1 MSGNSILLEA
11 VRDVA
16 RVAGTVAL
24 GSFRRG
30 AAVAMKPDGSPVTT
44 ADIAAERAA
53 RAWIASRFPGDAVV
67 GEEMGV
73 APLDARQRWY
83 VDPIDGTRS
92 YVAGV
97 PLWGTMIAVARAGE
111 VLAGAIYCPAV
122 DELVVAARGEG
133 CWCNDVKARVSDVA
147 DLRRA
152 TVLTTDERFL
162 TAPARGADWRRLAE
176 SAGTVRS
183 WGDCYGYVL
192 VATGRAEAMVDG
204 ALNDWD
210 SAPLLPIIAEAG
222 GVFTDWSGTVTPFGR
237 SGIATN
243 RALAD
248 EVRARL
254 GVTE

>member
-1 MSGNSILLEA
+1 MSENSLLLEA

-16 RVAGTVAL
+16 RVAGNVAL
-24 GSFRRG
+24 ASFRG
-30 AAVAMKPDGSPVTT
+30 GVEVTVKADGSPVTT

-53 RAWIASRFPGDAVV
+53 RMWIAARFPGDAVV

-73 APLDARQRWY
+73 DPSDALQRWY

-97 PLWGTMIAVARAGE
+97 PLWGTMIAVARAGV
-111 VLAGAIYCPAV
+111 VLAGGIYCPAL

-133 CWCNDVKARVSDVA
+133 CWSNDAKARVSEVA

-152 TVLTTDERFL
+152 TVLTTDERF
-162 TAPARGADWRRLAE
+162 GATPERVAGWRRLAAR
-176 SAGTVRS
+176 AGTVRS
-183 WGDCYGYVL
+183 WGDCFGYVL
-192 VATGRAEAMVDG
+192 VATGRAETMVDG

-210 SAPLLPIIAEAG
+210 SAPLQPIIEEAG
-222 GVFTDWSGTVTPFGR
+222 GVFSDWNGNPTAFGR

-243 RALAD
+243 HALAA
-248 EVRARL
+248 EVRALL
-254 GVTE
+254 GATT